1 MVGTPNVIIL
11 DAGKLLFASVFSLST
26 FSTHEK
32 LLLRGWIKKS
42 TQPEHTDIYALW
54 NRESLAI
61 I

>member
-32 LLLRGWIKKS
+32 LLLRGWIKS
-42 TQPEHTDIYALW
+42 AHIQNTEIFMPSRIE
-54 NRESLAI
+54 RV
-61 I
+61 

>member
-32 LLLRGWIKKS
+32 TIIKGMNKKS
-42 TQPEHTDIYALW
+42 TQPEHTDIYAL
-54 NRESLAI
+54 
-61 I
+61 

>member
-32 LLLRGWIKKS
+32 LLLRGWIKNAHS
-42 TQPEHTDIYALW
+42 QHM
-54 NRESLAI
+54 
-61 I
+61 

>member
-32 LLLRGWIKKS
+32 LLLRGWIKKVHS
-42 TQPEHTDIYALW
+42 
-54 NRESLAI
+54 
-61 I
+61 

>member
-32 LLLRGWIKKS
+32 TIIKGMNKKCLLP
-42 TQPEHTDIYALW
+42 THVYIYAL
-54 NRESLAI
+54 
-61 I
+61 